1 MFDQVVAGAV
11 EHLEPD
17 DPFRRSAMR
26 QRRGYA
32 RRQVLPDLVGSH
44 GGDRHLQIDVG
55 MTADAGTRPSR
66 S

>member
-26 QRRGYA
+26 QRRGYSILGKFSGFGRRA
-32 RRQVLPDLVGSH
+32 RRS
-44 GGDRHLQIDVG
+44 
-55 MTADAGTRPSR
+55 GTREVDAVDES
-66 S
+66 